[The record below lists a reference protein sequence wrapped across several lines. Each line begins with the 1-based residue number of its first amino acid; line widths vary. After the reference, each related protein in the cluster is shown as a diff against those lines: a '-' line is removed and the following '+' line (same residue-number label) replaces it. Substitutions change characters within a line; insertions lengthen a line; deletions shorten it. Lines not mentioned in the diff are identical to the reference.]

1 MMDEIL
7 DRFGDEKIEIGKE
20 ETLNYR
26 RVLSATWAIFAICL
40 VARGFELFRIDYE
53 LGDRET
59 GLLALIEM
67 YVPEMEFAYQFVI
80 QGFLSFGVA
89 LVILYNKRNRKEIL
103 LVYLGIL
110 GVFYLTG
117 IYFIYLPPPFL
128 ALGTLFCVFLIFVS
142 LLKHRDR
149 LFPLNSVEL
158 KMEYVIPLSIGFLPF
173 VMEKIIDYKVIH
185 FWDLSWIFN

>member
-7 DRFGDEKIEIGKE
+7 DRFENEKIEIGKE

-59 GLLALIEM
+59 GLLALIDR

-117 IYFIYLPPPFL
+117 IYFIYIPPPFL

-142 LLKHRDR
+142 LLKYKYR
-149 LFPLNSVEL
+149 LFPLNSVEI
-158 KMEYVIPLSIGFLPF
+158 KMEYVLLLSF
-173 VMEKIIDYKVIH
+173 V
-185 FWDLSWIFN
+185 F